1 MLDPQ
6 EAGGHKKGEKKSENK
21 KKDKET
27 KTSAPVMNGTDVVK
41 PAASLEQVEKL
52 KGEISIQGD
61 KVRTLKTSGAAKV
74 WQKLFKIYAMI
85 HVCMHLSCTK
95 SNKLIVAGSNLTKYY
110 QTPHKLTYF

>member
-27 KTSAPVMNGTDVVK
+27 KASAPVMNGTDVAK
-41 PAASLEQVEKL
+41 PAVSPEQVEKL

-61 KVRTLKTSGAAKV
+61 KVRMLKTSGAAKV
-74 WQKLFKIYAMI
+74 
-85 HVCMHLSCTK
+85 
-95 SNKLIVAGSNLTKYY
+95 
-110 QTPHKLTYF
+110 